1 MSTATLAHPV
11 AVQMTFP
18 WETPDTGSSLR
29 RTSSPTVPAP
39 RQETKRPAFTAV
51 VAEPV
56 TPVASSA
63 LDSSLINAAVAAPV
77 VSSVAESLEGDR
89 LCRPMR
95 IGSVMFRLLKSY
107 GITDEEIA
115 DGIAAYT
122 AKAK

>member
-39 RQETKRPAFTAV
+39 RQETKRPALTAV
-51 VAEPV
+51 IAQPV
-56 TPVASSA
+56 TPVASPTP
-63 LDSSLINAAVAAPV
+63 DSSLCSAAVAAPV